1 MQKNGNIQPYTN
13 PNNTNPVH
21 VGRVKTRGCEVKYI
35 NALKIIYY
43 HSCCIAVRD
52 GNLTKSEGFM
62 IRNIKTGASL
72 IVIGLFTL
80 ITTFSATEGSVFFF
94 TTLISMVL
102 VLLGCLQFWID
113 REDFVENEN
122 RYANK
127 NIN

>member
-1 MQKNGNIQPYTN
+1 MVMLGFAPQPTN
-13 PNNTNPVH
+13 YH
-21 VGRVKTRGCEVKYI
+21 
-35 NALKIIYY
+35 
-43 HSCCIAVRD
+43 HSCCIAVKD
-52 GNLTKSEGFM
+52 GNLNKSDGFM
-62 IRNIKTGASL
+62 IRNIKTGTSL

>member
-1 MQKNGNIQPYTN
+1 
-13 PNNTNPVH
+13 
-21 VGRVKTRGCEVKYI
+21 
-35 NALKIIYY
+35 
-43 HSCCIAVRD
+43 
-52 GNLTKSEGFM
+52 M

-80 ITTFSATEGSVFFF
+80 VTAFPVTEGLVFFF
-94 TTLISMVL
+94 TTSISMVL